1 MILITETGSHLEN
14 VPYAEVE
21 NEIPR
26 GGRSVWPAGQAEMRI
41 FRTPQRE
48 AIFVS
53 QASACQA
60 WALCLAVAK
69 GCVAKYQIT
78 FHTGTLYS
86 QRLANTELR
95 FGRNVS
101 VVLNWIF
108 VSQVERE
115 RERECWILQVRKDE
129 LSVAPIY

>member
-1 MILITETGSHLEN
+1 MRSPG
-14 VPYAEVE
+14 VAEVCGLRARLTCVPSVHP
-21 NEIPR
+21 NGKLSLCPR
-26 GGRSVWPAGQAEMRI
+26 PQPARPGLSAWQWP
-41 FRTPQRE
+41 
-48 AIFVS
+48 
-53 QASACQA
+53 
-60 WALCLAVAK
+60 K
-69 GCVAKYQIT
+69 DVAKYQIT

-115 RERECWILQVRKDE
+115 RECWILQVRKDE
-129 LSVAPIY
+129 LSVAPTY